1 MSRSANIWRTPMD
14 VERRTEHK
22 SKFQVEGKLSA
33 YNMFMGGRAMKD
45 HDLALNCRQFVDDS
59 KTKASDGKVQLEVPS

>member
-1 MSRSANIWRTPMD
+1 MARSANIWRTPMD

-22 SKFQVEGKLSA
+22 SKFQVEAKLSA